1 MESPLPPLAPLPVT
15 GAKSLAHTRVEG
27 TAVVYRLFDVGYE
40 INLDRALELLS
51 TNAPD
56 RARPLRGEA
65 QAIQINNP
73 PVTVT
78 LGSERLSINGLD
90 VDAEVSARIFDFG
103 VVSLRL
109 RVPAPSGV
117 TWMEYADFG
126 NSVDVGTDLTP
137 VFMRRLGALVERMA
151 PAIERQAIATV
162 TEDYVVFRI
171 TRFTDVEG
179 GELST
184 EVLRDEDVAPLL
196 LNERRALS
204 HVALRE
210 LLPNR
215 FSYYSDD
222 LAILTWDNALVV
234 EPAAEDTDVQYILEF
249 ANAQLLELR
258 VYDALL
264 DAQLP
269 MMYARV
275 ASARRNGLARII
287 RRYAPLLGDLQTIVA
302 DSTELV
308 ERVENSLKVTDDV
321 YLARVYSAALDIFRG
336 RVWRNGIDRKL
347 AIIRETYAMLNDE
360 AQASRAEALE
370 IAIVLLIVAE
380 LVLMFA
386 Q

>member
-1 MESPLPPLAPLPVT
+1 MNIPAVSPSPPDAEPLAL
-15 GAKSLAHTRVEG
+15 TRVDG

-40 INLDRALELLS
+40 IHLGRALELLS
-51 TNAPD
+51 PNAPD
-56 RARPLRGEA
+56 RARPQRGEG
-65 QAIQINNP
+65 QAIQIKNP

-78 LGSERLSINGLD
+78 LGTESLAIDGREI
-90 VDAEVSARIFDFG
+90 DAEVSARIFDFG

-109 RVPAPSGV
+109 RVPAPEGAD
-117 TWMEYADFG
+117 WMRYADFG
-126 NSVDVGTDLTP
+126 NAVDAGTDLTP
-137 VFMRRLGALVERMA
+137 VFERHLGALIGRIA
-151 PAIERQAIATV
+151 PAIERQEIAPV

-171 TRFTDVEG
+171 TSLTDASG
-179 GELST
+179 SRLPA
-184 EVLRDEDVAPLL
+184 EVLRSEDVAPLL
-196 LNERRALS
+196 LNERRPLS
-204 HVALRE
+204 SAALRE

-234 EPAAEDTDVQYILEF
+234 EPAAEDTDIQYVLEF

-264 DAQLP
+264 DSQLT
-269 MMYARV
+269 MMYSRV
-275 ASARRNGLARII
+275 AAARRSGLARIV
-287 RRYAPLLGDLQTIVA
+287 RRYAPLLGDLQTLVA

-347 AIIRETYAMLNDE
+347 AIIRETYSMLNDE

-370 IAIVLLIVAE
+370 ATIVLLIVAE
-380 LVLMFA
+380 IVMAMLIG
-386 Q
+386 